1 MDTEVIVIGAGP
13 VGLMLAGEL
22 KLGGV
27 DVVIYEQRSEPT
39 GESRGIGFTR
49 RAAEVFDQRGL
60 LDRLGEYEI
69 GDQVHFGGVRID
81 PAVLDDNHAGVRGV
95 PQSRIE
101 EMLGAWLAELGVP
114 VLREHTF
121 RGYRE
126 LADGVLVDIDGPAG
140 RAEHRCEYLV
150 GCDGGRS
157 AVRRAAGIDFPGVPA
172 TRGMYVADIRGCNI
186 RPRVIGERV
195 PGGMVMA
202 IKLQDGIDR
211 IIIHPDTLEP
221 RDAGTVT
228 FAEIADSWQELTGE
242 SIHAAEPTWISAFTN
257 ATRQAAEY
265 RRGRVLLAGD
275 ATHIHI
281 PAGAQGLSTGVQ
293 DAVNLGWKL
302 AATVRGWAAEDLL
315 DSYHTERHPAGAR
328 LLRNTLAQ
336 ASIYL
341 AGPEMDPLRNV
352 LAELVRYPEPARHLA
367 GMVSAVSTRYD
378 MHLPS
383 ENPLLG
389 MRLPTDWRLEL
400 AGGGQARVAELL
412 HGARGLFIT
421 THASSADGRAED
433 AVRLAAG
440 WADRIDVVHG
450 RWLPTD
456 DKTDGKQALVHAALV
471 RPDGYLAWVAPG
483 SGGLSEALQRWF
495 GSARAELTSRAG

>member
-1 MDTEVIVIGAGP
+1 METGVIVIGAGP

-22 KLGGV
+22 RLGGA
-27 DVVIYEQRSEPT
+27 DVVIFEQRSEPT

-60 LDRLGEYEI
+60 LDRLGDYEI

-81 PAVLDDNHAGVRGV
+81 PAILDDNHAGVRGV

-101 EMLGAWLAELGVP
+101 EMLGAWVAELGVP
-114 VLREHTF
+114 VLREHKF
-121 RGYRE
+121 VGYRE
-126 LADGVLVDIDGPAG
+126 IGDGVLVRIEGPDGC
-140 RAEHRCEYLV
+140 REHRCEYLV

-157 AVRRAAGIDFPGVPA
+157 AVRHAVGIDFPGVPA
-172 TRGMYVADIRGCNI
+172 TRGMYVADVVGCNI

-202 IKLQDGIDR
+202 IRLQDGIDR
-211 IIIHPDTLEP
+211 IIIHPDTLLP
-221 RDAGTVT
+221 REASTVT

-242 SIHAAEPTWISAFTN
+242 SLHGAQARWISAFTN

-275 ATHIHI
+275 STHVHI

-302 AATVRGWAAEDLL
+302 AATIGGWAPDSLL
-315 DSYHTERHPAGAR
+315 DSYHAERHPAGAR

-341 AGPEMDPLRNV
+341 AGDEMEPLRSV
-352 LAELVRYPEPARHLA
+352 LRELVRYPEPARHLA

-378 MHLPS
+378 MHLS
-383 ENPLLG
+383 GDNPLLG
-389 MRLPTDWRLEL
+389 CRLPTDWQLERED
-400 AGGGQARVAELL
+400 GSRVRVAELL
-412 HGARGLFIT
+412 RSARGLFINT
-421 THASSADGRAED
+421 RD
-433 AVRLAAG
+433 AGEVDQLAIE
-440 WADRIDVVHG
+440 WADRIDVIAGSWV
-450 RWLPTD
+450 RSD
-456 DKTDGKQALVHAALV
+456 DRQSMVTAALV
-471 RPDGYLAWVAPG
+471 RPDGYLAWVAPD
-483 SGGLSEALQRWF
+483 GGDLSDALHRWF
-495 GSARAELTSRAG
+495 GPARAELRTLV

>member
-1 MDTEVIVIGAGP
+1 MDSEVIVIGAGP

-22 KLGGV
+22 KLGGA
-27 DVVIYEQRSEPT
+27 DVVLYEQRSEPT

-60 LDRLGEYEI
+60 LERLGDYEI

-81 PAVLDDNHAGVRGV
+81 SAILDDNHAGVRGV

-101 EMLGAWLAELGVP
+101 EMLGAWVAELGVP
-114 VLREHTF
+114 VLREHAF

-126 LADGVLVDIDGPAG
+126 VADGVLVDIEGPAG
-140 RAEHRCEYLV
+140 RTERRCAYLV

-157 AVRRAAGIDFPGVPA
+157 AVRQAAGIDFPGVPA
-172 TRGMYVADIRGCNI
+172 TRGMYVADVRGCNI

-221 RDAGTVT
+221 RDAGAVS

-242 SIHAAEPTWISAFTN
+242 SIHHGEPTWISAFTN

-302 AATVRGWAAEDLL
+302 AATVRGLAREDLL
-315 DSYHTERHPAGAR
+315 DSYHAERHPAGAR

-336 ASIYL
+336 AAIYL
-341 AGPEMDPLRNV
+341 AGPEMDPLRSV
-352 LAELVRYPEPARHLA
+352 LGELVRYPEPARHLA

-378 MHLPS
+378 MHCDS
-383 ENPLLG
+383 TNPMLG
-389 MRLPTDWRLEL
+389 VRLPTDWQLEL
-400 AGGGQARVAELL
+400 AGGGRVRVAELL
-412 HGARGLFIT
+412 RPARGLFIT
-421 THASSADGRAED
+421 THTASADSRVED
-433 AVRLAAG
+433 ASRLAAD
-440 WADRIDVVHG
+440 WSDRIDLVHG
-450 RWLPTD
+450 RWLPSGDPTD
-456 DKTDGKQALVHAALV
+456 DKQASVHAALV

-483 SGGLSEALQRWF
+483 GAGPAEALQRWF
-495 GSARAELTSRAG
+495 GSARAELPSLI